1 MSTRSAGRL
10 AWVLWAVG
18 VAGCA
23 AYVVLETTRHS
34 ADLSGTWFNAQEAL
48 GALVFPTVG
57 AIVSIWI
64 SCDFV
69 SSTFPT
75 LSQARYFTVAV
86 AGTLKGPL

>member
-1 MSTRSAGRL
+1 MSFAL
-10 AWVLWAVG
+10 AET
-18 VAGCA
+18 
-23 AYVVLETTRHS
+23 VVLPAT
-34 ADLSGTWFNAQEAL
+34 AVPLV
-48 GALVFPTVG
+48 GAVIATVG